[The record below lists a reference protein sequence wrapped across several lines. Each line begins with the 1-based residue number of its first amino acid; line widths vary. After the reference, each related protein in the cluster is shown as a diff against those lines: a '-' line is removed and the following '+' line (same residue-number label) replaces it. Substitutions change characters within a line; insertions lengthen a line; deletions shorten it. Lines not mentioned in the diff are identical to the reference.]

1 MSQNTVITLTFVTI
15 ILLSGA
21 LYMAKSKGLRN
32 NNPLNIEE
40 NGTDWVGRAGDDG
53 RFVIFET
60 VEHGL
65 RAAGR
70 ILRTYAAK
78 YQLTTIAGIVS
89 RWAPPVNAQGEHEN
103 DTQNYINFVSQKT
116 GIEQDRPLTRETYP
130 QVLAAMIHMENG
142 SQPFSLDEIRQGFEW
157 GFYG

>member
-1 MSQNTVITLTFVTI
+1 MSQNNVITLTFVTI

-40 NGTDWVGRAGDDG
+40 NGTDWVGHAGDDG

-70 ILRTYAAK
+70 ILRTYATK
-78 YQLTTIAGIVS
+78 YQLNTIAGIVS
-89 RWAPPVNAQGEHEN
+89 RWAPPSEN

-116 GIEQDRPLTRETYP
+116 GIAHDRPLTRETYP